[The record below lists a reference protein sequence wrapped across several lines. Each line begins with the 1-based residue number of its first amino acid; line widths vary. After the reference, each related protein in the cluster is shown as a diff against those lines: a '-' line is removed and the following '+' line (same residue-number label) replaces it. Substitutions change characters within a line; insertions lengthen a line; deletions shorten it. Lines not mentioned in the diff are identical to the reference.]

1 MRLVFMGTPQFAVPV
16 LARLIQDGHEIPAVY
31 TQPDKPVGRGHRMSM
46 PPVKALALEK
56 GIPVRQPVKLRDG
69 AVAEELR
76 QMDLDAAVV
85 VAYGRI
91 LPPDVLAAPK
101 YGCVNL
107 HASLLPR
114 HRGAAPI
121 QWSILS
127 GDSVTGVTSMLM
139 DEGMDTGDI
148 LLQCQTPIGPDE
160 TADELSERLCGM
172 GAQCIA
178 ETLALLEA
186 GTAERIPQ
194 DDSLATRAPMLTKEM
209 GKIDFTRPAGDIHN
223 QVRGLSG
230 WPAAYTTFEGKLLK
244 VRRTRVAG
252 GMTGRPGEVLDSKR
266 LIVACGTGALELCEV
281 QLEGKQ
287 TVSGEAFLN
296 GHRIAA
302 HSLLG
307 KPL

>member
-16 LARLIQDGHEIPAVY
+16 LARLIADGHEIPAVY

-56 GIPVRQPVKLRDG
+56 GIPVRQPVKLKDG

-76 QMDLDAAVV
+76 QIAPDAAVV

-91 LPPDVLAAPK
+91 LPPDILAVPK

-107 HASLLPR
+107 HASLLSR

-121 QWSILS
+121 QWSVLC
-127 GDSVTGVTSMLM
+127 GDRVTGVTSMLM
-139 DEGMDTGDI
+139 DEGMDTGNI
-148 LLQCQTPIGPDE
+148 LLQRETPIGEDE
-160 TADELSERLCGM
+160 TASELSERLSEM

-178 ETLALLEA
+178 ETLPLLEA
-186 GTAERIPQ
+186 GKITPVRQ
-194 DDSLATRAPMLTKEM
+194 DESFATRAPMLTKEM
-209 GKIDFTRPAGDIHN
+209 GKIDFARPAVEIHN

-230 WPAAYTTFEGKLLK
+230 WPTAYTMFEGKLLK
-244 VRRTRVAG
+244 IRRTRLVPDAQG
-252 GMTGRPGEVLDSKR
+252 HPGEVIDVKK
-266 LIVACGTGALELCEV
+266 LIVACGAGALELCEV

-287 TVSGEAFLN
+287 TVSGEAFAN
-296 GHRIAA
+296 GHRLAA
-302 HSLLG
+302 HSLLTE
-307 KPL
+307 